1 MPTEMMHLAGGFRD
15 TVASRDGSV
24 LPTRGACERLVTDTN
39 QGVHHRLCLPR
50 QDTVEREACPWHW
63 EVRDAALLS
72 SRYPNILLFMHT
84 TTWIQDLLKTYME
97 IFYLQG

>member
-24 LPTRGACERLVTDTN
+24 GCNPLPTRGACERLVTDIN

-72 SRYPNILLFMHT
+72 IRYPNILHFMHT
-84 TTWIQDLLKTYME
+84 TTLKTYME
-97 IFYLQG
+97 ILYLQG